1 MIIDFHAHIQPGAD
15 HGCESLDMSHKQL
28 LLASQAGVEVVVS
41 VSHFYPY
48 KEDLESYLQRQA
60 KSKAEL
66 LALCESNSEL
76 PRVKIGT
83 EVTLCSGL
91 DRMDGLEK
99 LCIEGTD
106 CILIEMPFTKWDN
119 KLIETLDSIKYG
131 LDLNPIL
138 AHVDRYDP
146 KEIEKLFA
154 LDIPG
159 QVNFYSLLPFFG
171 RNKLLSWMKSG
182 HISAIGSDI
191 HNLEPGYKG
200 FDKALKIIGKENVSA
215 IMEKSRG
222 LLNL

>member
-15 HGCESLDMSHKQL
+15 HGCKNLDMSHNQL
-28 LLASQAGVEVVVS
+28 LLASQSEVEVVVS
-41 VSHFYPY
+41 VSHFYPL
-48 KEDLESYLQRQA
+48 KEELESYLQRQTKA
-60 KSKAEL
+60 KAEL
-66 LALCESNSEL
+66 LSLCESNPKL
-76 PRVKIGT
+76 PKVMIGT

-91 DRMDGLEK
+91 DKMDGLER
-99 LCIEGTD
+99 LCIEGTN

-119 KLIETLDSIKYG
+119 KLIETLDSIKYE

-146 KEIEKLFA
+146 KEIEALFS

-159 QVNFYSLLPFFG
+159 QINFYSLLPLFG
-171 RNKLLSWMKSG
+171 RKRLLNWINGG

-191 HNLEPGYKG
+191 HDLEPGYKG
-200 FDKALKIIGKENVSA
+200 FDKALKIIGKENISA
-215 IMEKSRG
+215 IMEKSGR